1 MLDVHPGLLAAMT
14 PDGLLMREDAL
25 AAGCDDQDLRA
36 AVRAKVLHRELPGI
50 YVDRDR
56 WLGLDETGRYKL
68 VVRGVMRK
76 SRSEVV
82 ASHLSAVVLHAG
94 PTWELPLA
102 EVHLTR
108 PDGRAARRQLRRV
121 THRGRLHP
129 SDVTEKDGLAVTSPA
144 RTCLDL
150 TSVVD
155 TVHALPVLDDF
166 LHRHLTTKEE
176 LEKTRLRMEQW
187 PGTLTSDV
195 CIRLADGR
203 RENVAESRT
212 FHMMYVGGVATSVA
226 QHPIRL
232 PGGREVR
239 LDFAWPE
246 LGVWLEF
253 DGREKYLKHRRPGE
267 SVVDAVLREKRREE
281 AIARATGW
289 RCIRITWA
297 DLQRPQS
304 TVAMIKAVL
313 AGAAVHA

>member
-1 MLDVHPGLLAAMT
+1 MT
-14 PDGLLMREDAL
+14 PDGLLMREDAV

-36 AVRAKVLHRELPGI
+36 AVQAKQLHRELPGI
-50 YVDRDR
+50 YVDRTL
-56 WLGLDETGRYKL
+56 WLGLDETDRYKL

-82 ASHLSAVVLHAG
+82 ASHLSAVVLHGG
-94 PTWELPLA
+94 PTWELPLV
-102 EVHLTR
+102 EVHVTR
-108 PDGRAARRQLRRV
+108 PDGRAARRQVRRV
-121 THRGRLHP
+121 THRGKLHP
-129 SDVTEKDGLAVTSPA
+129 SDVAEVDGLAVTSPA
-144 RTCLDL
+144 RTCIDL

-155 TVHALPVLDDF
+155 TAHALPVLDDF

-176 LEKTRLRMEQW
+176 LEKTRRRMEKW
-187 PGTLTSDV
+187 PGTLSSDV
-195 CIRLADGR
+195 CVRLADGR

-212 FHMMYVGGVATSVA
+212 SYMMYAGGVPTSVP

-232 PGGREVR
+232 ADGRRVR

-267 SVVDAVLREKRREE
+267 SLVDAVLREKRREE

-289 RCIRITWA
+289 RCIRITWT
-297 DLQRPQS
+297 DLQRPAA